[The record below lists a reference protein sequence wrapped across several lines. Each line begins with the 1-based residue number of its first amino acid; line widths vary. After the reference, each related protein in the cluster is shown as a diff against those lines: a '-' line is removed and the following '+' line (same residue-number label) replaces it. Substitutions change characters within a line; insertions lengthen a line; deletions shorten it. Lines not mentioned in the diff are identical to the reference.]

1 MFKSLISYI
10 KLKKSKGEIMTT
22 PESPLEKKES
32 SDERPLTADE
42 RISRLEIALENAY
55 NVLAREN
62 HRIQMKVEEDNG
74 ILQSDLTRTLTL
86 MNMSTLQNI
95 VSIRVLAQELV
106 AKGLLDQKDI
116 EAKVAAELNTAVEA
130 QQKVMKEARDAAEKA
145 ATEPTAVAQ

>member
-1 MFKSLISYI
+1 
-10 KLKKSKGEIMTT
+10 MTT

-74 ILQSDLTRTLTL
+74 ILQGDLTRTLTL

-130 QQKVMKEARDAAEKA
+130 QQKVMQEARDAAQKA